1 MPKSISGYLYFAGLV
16 GRQLPKLTWLN
27 VVPEWGKTTHIVGNF
42 NENVEIVITMTVEVA
57 NDLIKRE
64 TSPPLG

>member
-1 MPKSISGYLYFAGLV
+1 MV
-16 GRQLPKLTWLN
+16 GQLKKQTWLN
-27 VVPEWGKTTHIVGNF
+27 RVPGWGKTTHIVGNF
-42 NENVEIVITMTVEVA
+42 NENVEIVITTTVEAA